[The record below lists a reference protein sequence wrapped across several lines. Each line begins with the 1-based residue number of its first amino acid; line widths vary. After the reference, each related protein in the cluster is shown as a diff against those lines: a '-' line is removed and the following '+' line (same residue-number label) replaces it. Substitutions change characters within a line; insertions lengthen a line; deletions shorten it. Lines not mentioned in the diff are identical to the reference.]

1 MARNGSGTY
10 NRAVS
15 PYTAGTTITAATV
28 NQEMDDIATALTG
41 SMARDGQSPATAN
54 IPMGGNRLTGLAN
67 AVANTDAAALGQVVA
82 KAGDTMTGALNFAPW
97 VDLASAGTT
106 DIGAQTSNNV
116 RITGTTTITSFG
128 TAANGV
134 TRQLRFAA
142 ALTLTYNA
150 TSLIL
155 PGAASIITMAGD
167 TATAVSLGSGNWIV
181 TDFMHANGWRG
192 APVVLAEA
200 VASASATLD
209 ITAGLDNTYDRFE
222 LELNDL
228 VPATNDVEAYLRIG
242 TGVGPTWQAGVG
254 AYSSSILGIAV
265 GSTALVGKTT
275 TFIPLSQAPG
285 GNNGV
290 ISLAGY
296 GGVRGLIRFY
306 NPENAVRWFCDIQ
319 ASHFAG
325 GGALVSLT
333 GSGYYGAASAI
344 TGLRFLFSSGNITS
358 GSIRLLGY
366 RK

>member
-15 PYTAGTTITAATV
+15 PYTAGTIITAATV
-28 NQEMDDIATALTG
+28 NSEMDDIATALTG

-54 IPMGGNRLTGLAN
+54 IPMGGFRITGLAN
-67 AVANTDAAALGQVVA
+67 AIASTDAATLGQ
-82 KAGDTMTGALNFAPW
+82 LN
-97 VDLASAGTT
+97 
-106 DIGAQTSNNV
+106 
-116 RITGTTTITSFG
+116 
-128 TAANGV
+128 
-134 TRQLRFAA
+134 
-142 ALTLTYNA
+142 
-150 TSLIL
+150 
-155 PGAASIITMAGD
+155 
-167 TATAVSLGSGNWIV
+167 
-181 TDFMHANGWRG
+181 G

-209 ITAGLDNTYDRFE
+209 ITTGLDGTFDRYE
-222 LELNDL
+222 LELIDL
-228 VPATNDVEAYLRIG
+228 VPATNDVEAMLRIG

-254 AYSSSILGIAV
+254 AYASSIFGIAV
-265 GSTALVGKTT
+265 GGSALLGKFA

-290 ISLAGY
+290 ISSSGY

-306 NPENAVRWFCDIQ
+306 NPESAVRWFCDIH
-319 ASHFAG
+319 ASHFAASA
-325 GGALVSLT
+325 ALVSLT